1 MRSARYEQHVAKLDN
16 HSGFIDLFWPGVLFV
31 EQKSAGCDLG
41 KAYEQARE
49 YFDALPERER
59 PRYILG
65 SDFQTFELHTLDER
79 ENVTFP
85 LANLPA
91 NIDKFGFI
99 RRSSRRITS
108 PTRTIWRY
116 SKCPLSTGSTSRWR
130 SSHQPWLRRTSS
142 RIVPGALPLYFGI
155 LTSSLLQN

>member
-1 MRSARYEQHVAKLDN
+1 
-16 HSGFIDLFWPGVLFV
+16 PGVLFF
-31 EQKSAGCDLG
+31 EQKSAWSYLG